1 VACTP
6 CGNSAGALPMHKRTR
21 RWLGI
26 HAAAA
31 GACLERLD
39 PSITVAS
46 GSAAGMHAHK
56 GSTAGGQ
63 GEVWGSVLWQ
73 EGRASSSRRWC
84 LGASEICAD
93 LLVRTGAGE
102 LEERGWV

>member
-1 VACTP
+1 VACVP

-21 RWLGI
+21 RCLGI

-31 GACLERLD
+31 GAYLERLD

-63 GEVWGSVLWQ
+63 GE
-73 EGRASSSRRWC
+73 E
-84 LGASEICAD
+84 
-93 LLVRTGAGE
+93 GAGMLRLVG
-102 LEERGWV
+102 LE